1 MAGDLGDV
9 ADLQAVTLHDLQQRI
24 GRRVRVAA
32 GGMPFERGLGRGPAR
47 AQAIGEAGGV
57 GIRGHAR
64 RQPCGPVKM
73 SCAPVKPSCAR

>member
-1 MAGDLGDV
+1 MAGDLGHV

-47 AQAIGEAGGV
+47 AQAIGEAGGSASV
-57 GIRGHAR
+57 DMPAASPAAR
-64 RQPCGPVKM
+64 
-73 SCAPVKPSCAR
+73 